1 MLKFL
6 ITIVDPSGINTMN
19 DNKSSPDNSNHS
31 KQHQHN
37 DHDEHTPNA
46 GSLAADSFAGNAKG
60 KAGFGR
66 IVKAAGYSADGFMA
80 AYKNEAAFRQAF
92 WLNLV
97 LLIALIFVP
106 LTITIK
112 MILLFASVLSIIVE
126 LFNTGLEA
134 SIDHTST
141 KQHPLAK
148 IGKDV
153 GSAAQF
159 LALTLLFV
167 LWLMALSTWLF

>member
-1 MLKFL
+1 M
-6 ITIVDPSGINTMN
+6 S
-19 DNKSSPDNSNHS
+19 KSNRPHSNEPDTTPYQNE
-31 KQHQHN
+31 HQHPHH
-37 DHDEHTPNA
+37 DHAAHTPD
-46 GSLAADSFAGNAKG
+46 AASEAAEDFAGNIKG

-66 IVKAAGYSADGFMA
+66 IITASGYSADGFAA

-97 LLIALIFVP
+97 LLIALVFVP
-106 LTITIK
+106 LTIPMK
-112 MILLFASVLSIIVE
+112 MILVIASVLSIIVE

-141 KQHPLAK
+141 KRHPLAK

-159 LALTLLFV
+159 LALSMLFV
-167 LWLMALSTWLF
+167 LWVMALWTLR

>member
-1 MLKFL
+1 MSK
-6 ITIVDPSGINTMN
+6 DNQPSS
-19 DNKSSPDNSNHS
+19 DDNSNIHR
-31 KQHQHN
+31 HH
-37 DHDEHTPNA
+37 DHAAYTPDA
-46 GSLAADSFAGNAKG
+46 GTDAAASFADNAKG

-92 WLNLV
+92 WLNLA
-97 LLIALIFVP
+97 LLIALVFVP
-106 LTITIK
+106 LTTSIK
-112 MILLFASVLSIIVE
+112 MILLIASFLSIIVE

-141 KQHPLAK
+141 EQHPLAK

-159 LALTLLFV
+159 LSLTLLFI
-167 LWLMALSTWLF
+167 LWLMALSTLLF

>member
-1 MLKFL
+1 MSDL
-6 ITIVDPSGINTMN
+6 N
-19 DNKSSPDNSNHS
+19 SPDSDKKPISQSPKPPN
-31 KQHQHN
+31 QHN
-37 DHDEHTPNA
+37 HHDHAAHTPDA
-46 GSLAADSFAGNAKG
+46 GAETTESFASNIKG

-66 IVKAAGYSADGFMA
+66 IFTAAGYSADGFAA

-97 LLIALIFVP
+97 LLIALVFVP
-106 LTITIK
+106 LTIPMK
-112 MILLFASVLSIIVE
+112 MILLIASVLSIIVE

-159 LALTLLFV
+159 LALSMLFI
-167 LWLMALSTWLF
+167 LWVMALWTLR

>member
-1 MLKFL
+1 MSQ
-6 ITIVDPSGINTMN
+6 DNHPRPDDDSNT
-19 DNKSSPDNSNHS
+19 H
-31 KQHQHN
+31 
-37 DHDEHTPNA
+37 DHHDHAAHTPDTA
-46 GSLAADSFAGNAKG
+46 TETAESFADTVKG
-60 KAGFGR
+60 KSGFGR
-66 IVKAAGYSADGFMA
+66 IVKATGYSADGFVA

-97 LLIALIFVP
+97 LLIALIFIP
-106 LTITIK
+106 FQISIK
-112 MILLFASVLSIIVE
+112 MALLIASFLSIIVE

-141 KQHPLAK
+141 EQHPLAK

-159 LALTLLFV
+159 LSLTLIFI
-167 LWLMALSTWLF
+167 LWLMALSTLLV

>member
-1 MLKFL
+1 MSK
-6 ITIVDPSGINTMN
+6 DDQP
-19 DNKSSPDNSNHS
+19 SPDDNPNTHR
-31 KQHQHN
+31 HH
-37 DHDEHTPNA
+37 DHAAHTPHTEL
-46 GSLAADSFAGNAKG
+46 LAADSFAGNAKG
-60 KAGFGR
+60 KSGFGR
-66 IVKAAGYSADGFMA
+66 IIKAAGYSADGFMA

-97 LLIALIFVP
+97 LLIALVFLP

-112 MILLFASVLSIIVE
+112 MLLLIASFLSIIVE

-141 KQHPLAK
+141 EQHPLAK

-153 GSAAQF
+153 GSAAQ
-159 LALTLLFV
+159 LLSLTLIFI
-167 LWLMALSTWLF
+167 LWLMALSTLLL

>member
-1 MLKFL
+1 
-6 ITIVDPSGINTMN
+6 MN
-19 DNKSSPDNSNHS
+19 DS
-31 KQHQHN
+31 KQPNPDDQPITRSPEQPRNQTQQHN
-37 DHDEHTPNA
+37 HHDHAAHTPDA
-46 GSLAADSFAGNAKG
+46 GAEAAESFASHAKG

-66 IVKAAGYSADGFMA
+66 IVKAAGYSADGFTA

-106 LTITIK
+106 LAITIK

-141 KQHPLAK
+141 EQHPLAK

-159 LALTLLFV
+159 LALSLLFI
-167 LWLMALSTWLF
+167 LWLMALWTLL

>member
-1 MLKFL
+1 
-6 ITIVDPSGINTMN
+6 MN
-19 DNKSSPDNSNHS
+19 DNNKSSPDNSNHS

-46 GSLAADSFAGNAKG
+46 GSLAADSFASNAKG

-92 WLNLV
+92 WLNLI
-97 LLIALIFVP
+97 LLIALVFIPVS
-106 LTITIK
+106 ITMK
-112 MILLFASVLSIIVE
+112 MILLIASVLSIIVE

-141 KQHPLAK
+141 EQHPLAK

-167 LWLMALSTWLF
+167 LWLMALSTFLF

>member
-1 MLKFL
+1 MIKTYMSDLKQ
-6 ITIVDPSGINTMN
+6 PN
-19 DNKSSPDNSNHS
+19 PDKQPISQSS
-31 KQHQHN
+31 KQHNHH
-37 DHDEHTPNA
+37 DHAAHTPDSGTETAENF
-46 GSLAADSFAGNAKG
+46 ADTAKG

-97 LLIALIFVP
+97 LLIALVFLP
-106 LTITIK
+106 LTMTIK
-112 MILLFASVLSIIVE
+112 MILLIASFLSIIVE

-141 KQHPLAK
+141 TQHPLAK

-159 LALTLLFV
+159 LALTLLFI
-167 LWLMALSTWLF
+167 LWLMALSTLLF

>member
-1 MLKFL
+1 MSDLKQPNSDKQP
-6 ITIVDPSGINTMN
+6 ISR
-19 DNKSSPDNSNHS
+19 SPN
-31 KQHQHN
+31 QHRHH
-37 DHDEHTPNA
+37 DHAAHTPDA
-46 GSLAADSFAGNAKG
+46 GMEAAESFAGNAKG
-60 KAGFGR
+60 KSGFGR
-66 IVKAAGYSADGFMA
+66 IIKAAGYSADGFMA

-92 WLNLV
+92 WLNLI

-106 LTITIK
+106 FDLSMK
-112 MILLFASVLSIIVE
+112 MTLLIASFLSVIVE

-141 KQHPLAK
+141 EQHPLAK

-159 LALTLLFV
+159 LSLTLLFI
-167 LWLMALSTWLF
+167 LWLMALSTLLF

>member
-1 MLKFL
+1 MSK
-6 ITIVDPSGINTMN
+6 DNQPSS
-19 DNKSSPDNSNHS
+19 DDNSNIHR
-31 KQHQHN
+31 HH
-37 DHDEHTPNA
+37 DHAAYTPDA
-46 GSLAADSFAGNAKG
+46 GTDAAASFADNAKG

-97 LLIALIFVP
+97 LLIALVFVP

-112 MILLFASVLSIIVE
+112 MLLLIASFLSIIVE

-141 KQHPLAK
+141 AQHPLAK

-159 LALTLLFV
+159 LSLTLLFI
-167 LWLMALSTWLF
+167 LWLMALSTLLF